1 MSFLLSSEHH
11 RRSILKVPLSLSLSL
26 FLLLLLL
33 LYFINFYYIFG
44 LQVFM
49 VGVVLVL
56 TLTSLEVA
64 DTRVHQDGENMLITV
79 REDSIAALIGK

>member
-1 MSFLLSSEHH
+1 
-11 RRSILKVPLSLSLSL
+11 
-26 FLLLLLL
+26 
-33 LYFINFYYIFG
+33 
-44 LQVFM
+44 M

-64 DTRVHQDGENMLITV
+64 DKRVHQDGENMLITV

>member
-11 RRSILKVPLSLSLSL
+11 RRSILKVPLSLSLSP

>member
-11 RRSILKVPLSLSLSL
+11 RRSILKVPLSLSL
-26 FLLLLLL
+26 LLLLLL